1 MKTNFILFVLFAFA
15 GKLFAQVSH
24 DIAFVD
30 VSHKI
35 EYVPFIRESSPK
47 VSKLSFAHFEAWFKN
62 KKREKAILGY
72 TNENRPVEIFYFPG
86 ISNKRALVIGG
97 MHGSE
102 LSSIEIAKKI
112 IRQLSNG
119 ETSYYDVL
127 VIPSLFPDNAVAAA
141 STPWERGNT
150 NFGRYTSG
158 LTADPN
164 RQMPCL
170 GAEFNANE
178 PFDFHGRVIE
188 KENQYLLQL
197 IQDYKPARIVNLH
210 AIKDVSKAGIYA
222 DPRTNC
228 EGMAL
233 GFETDSTLAVSM
245 AKYICGNGGWV
256 PGNNLTENPTALYYH
271 DPEIAVTGS
280 IQKRNLDGSP
290 LPNNRGYGVSLG
302 GWATTAVCNET
313 NRFSRD
319 AIRLITVEFP
329 GYRPP
334 SYYLDKEQKEAC
346 LQNIQLYSEAI
357 TCIFLSNIL
366 VEVDKQNTSSN
377 F

>member
-35 EYVPFIRESSPK
+35 EYVPFVRESSPK

-102 LSSIEIAKKI
+102 LSSIEIARNI

-141 STPWERGNT
+141 STPGERGNT

-245 AKYICGNGGWV
+245 AKYICEYGGWV
-256 PGNNLTENPTALYYH
+256 PGNNLAVNPIALYYH
-271 DPEIAVTGS
+271 DPEIAVAGS
-280 IQKRNLDGSP
+280 IQKRNLAGSP

-302 GWATTAVCNET
+302 A
-313 NRFSRD
+313 
-319 AIRLITVEFP
+319 
-329 GYRPP
+329 
-334 SYYLDKEQKEAC
+334 
-346 LQNIQLYSEAI
+346 
-357 TCIFLSNIL
+357 
-366 VEVDKQNTSSN
+366 
-377 F
+377 